1 MDGAAVTT
9 FLTVA
14 GTFFGNLWGKAKV
27 ALKAE
32 EAIAD
37 QPKLR
42 EEFEAH
48 KVEDQAHHS
57 EILTALARIEGS
69 IEVVK
74 TDVGWLKDQRKEK

>member
-9 FLTVA
+9 AITVA
-14 GTFFGNLWGKAKV
+14 GTFVGNLWGKAKA

-42 EEFEAH
+42 QEFEAH
-48 KVEDQAHHS
+48 KVEDQVHHS
-57 EILTALARIEGS
+57 EIREMLARIEGS

-74 TDVGWLKDQRKEK
+74 TDVSWLKDQRKEK